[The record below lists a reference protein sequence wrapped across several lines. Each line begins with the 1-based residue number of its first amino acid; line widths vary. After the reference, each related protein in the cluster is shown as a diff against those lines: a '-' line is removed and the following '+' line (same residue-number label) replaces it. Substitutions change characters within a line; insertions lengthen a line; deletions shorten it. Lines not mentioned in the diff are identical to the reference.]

1 MRISDWSSDVCSSD
15 LFGTRVP
22 PAARRAVAMALLALS
37 PGIAVVHAPARLF
50 ERMAQ
55 RRPLHGA
62 RAQPVP
68 RSAADHRIDADIRD
82 IEDIDPVAQPGK
94 GRLAAEGRVAR
105 RTEEHTSE
113 LQSPM
118 RT

>member
-1 MRISDWSSDVCSSD
+1 
-15 LFGTRVP
+15 
-22 PAARRAVAMALLALS
+22 MALLALS

-105 RTEEHTSE
+105 GRGIDKRAGDAVGPRSEEHTSE
-113 LQSPM
+113 LQSLM
-118 RT
+118 RISYTVFCL

>member
-1 MRISDWSSDVCSSD
+1 
-15 LFGTRVP
+15 
-22 PAARRAVAMALLALS
+22 MALLALS

-62 RAQPVP
+62 RAQPAP
-68 RSAADHRIDADIRD
+68 RSAADPRIDADIRD

-94 GRLAAEGRVAR
+94 ARLATAGPVAR
-105 RTEEHTSE
+105 GRGRDKGGGRGAGPGPAGQGSISVETHGDAA
-113 LQSPM
+113 
-118 RT
+118 